1 MVDMGLVVGKE
12 AYTDEQIREM
22 WPRFL
27 ENSFSEK
34 PWVPKLIAWCD
45 VVDVVNC
52 LRMYNIIGLIN
63 LIMQTKKDRFSELT
77 YSITASLVPEGT
89 PEGWYDETLKV
100 IMPEGTPERWYDE
113 IFGVIRRKLEITGY
127 GFIRKGISTEHDPLR
142 WIVFLRSFVYKLSKK
157 EIPKLGCQERDDFK
171 NTLDQLYGFLERN
184 YCTYK
189 ESNLESIYYDLVED
203 LPNSQ
208 REYIDWYCSSG
219 PRIIEWPCFPWPKN
233 YKLYLSPEEERI
245 EEALYCNLVV
255 RGFPRVRKQIEEII
269 AADNTNTKH
278 WYL

>member
-1 MVDMGLVVGKE
+1 MNFVFGKE

-27 ENSFSEK
+27 EERFSDE
-34 PWVPKLIAWCD
+34 PWVPKLIVGCD
-45 VVDVVNC
+45 GAAVVRCVRTYNVVE
-52 LRMYNIIGLIN
+52 LIRLIRQAGKDRLTIGLDQDIF
-63 LIMQTKKDRFSELT
+63 T
-77 YSITASLVPEGT
+77 SIVPE
-89 PEGWYDETLKV
+89 DA
-100 IMPEGTPERWYDE
+100 PERWYDE
-113 IFGVIRRKLEITGY
+113 ILGVIRRKLEVTGN
-127 GFIRKGISTEHDPLR
+127 GFIRRGISTEDDPLR

-157 EIPKLGCQERDDFK
+157 EIPELGRQERDNFK
-171 NTLDQLYGFLERN
+171 NILDQLCGYLERN

-189 ESNLESIYYDLVED
+189 ESNLESIYYDLVKD

-245 EEALYCNLVV
+245 EMALYCNLVV
-255 RGFPRVRKQIEEII
+255 RGFPRVKGRIERTI
-269 AADNTNTKH
+269 AADKTKIER
-278 WYL
+278 LDF